1 MVQTTAKFSGEKWK
15 NAAKT
20 ERFFLYEVTEKMAM
34 DR

>member
-15 NAAKT
+15 NAAKI
-20 ERFFLYEVTEKMAM
+20 ERFFLCEATERMAM